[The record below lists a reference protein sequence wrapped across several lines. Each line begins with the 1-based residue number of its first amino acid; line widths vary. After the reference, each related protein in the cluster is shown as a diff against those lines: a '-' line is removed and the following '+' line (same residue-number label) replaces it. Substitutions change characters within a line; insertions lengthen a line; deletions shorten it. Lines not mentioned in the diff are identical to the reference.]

1 MSSTAEGSLWSNW
14 GKYAAALGLFSVLY
28 LPFAAKPV
36 HIDDANF
43 LMLAEGAARD
53 PWRPHE
59 ISINWDGVT
68 KPAFDILANPPGIA
82 WYLAPVRH
90 APEWV
95 LHLWM
100 LPWLALGAWGC
111 QRLAQ
116 EFTGGD
122 GYLGAIYLLTCP
134 VVVISAHAL
143 TPDLPVF
150 ACMSA
155 GVGGFVSCRRRRWPF
170 AILAGC
176 TALFRYSGGA
186 AIPLLLLV
194 GWRQDRWRGVAV
206 AMLSTVPI
214 ILLILHDWHAYDRVH
229 LFAMFAS
236 QNDAEQKTVWD
247 AVHNVVAGIAML
259 GGAAV
264 LPVLVWRRESIAGAI
279 LGAAVGLQVA
289 WLSGQTIPQAIPT
302 VLATAAG
309 MAALTLALA
318 PRVREPV
325 LSAWA
330 LGGALFFFFV
340 RFAATRY
347 WAAFVPGVGLL
358 ALRNARHSSFL
369 LMAGIAVNV
378 LVSLGIAID
387 DQNLARAYKDAAHRV
402 ADRGTGT
409 FSGHWG
415 WQHYLEREGWSPLE
429 RGGPPGELHAHA
441 SRAGGAQL
449 PDPAA
454 CLRLVERFPLPD
466 RRWGPRTYTWYG
478 RAFYHAGGR
487 GRYAPWTFSDE
498 PYDVITISRRCSD
511 GESNRQAGEADDQ

>member
-1 MSSTAEGSLWSNW
+1 MRTPTDDGKPSASWSNW
-14 GKYAAALGLFSVLY
+14 VRWIAAFGLFAVLY

-43 LMLAEGAARD
+43 LILAEGAARD
-53 PWRPHE
+53 PWRPHD
-59 ISINWDGVT
+59 IPINWSGVT
-68 KPAFDILANPPGIA
+68 EPAFDILANPPGIA
-82 WYLAPVRH
+82 WYLAPVRG
-90 APEWV
+90 APEWC

-100 LPWLALGAWGC
+100 LPWLGLGAWGC
-111 QRLAQ
+111 RRLAQ
-116 EFTGGD
+116 EFVGGNGD
-122 GYLGAIYLLTCP
+122 LGAAYLLTCP

-155 GVGGFVSCRRRRWPF
+155 GVAGFASCRTRRWPF

-176 TALFRYSGGA
+176 AALFRYSGGA
-186 AIPLLLLV
+186 AVPLLLLI
-194 GWRQDRWRGVAV
+194 GWQRARWRGVAV
-206 AMLSTVPI
+206 ATLSAVPI
-214 ILLILHDWHAYDRVH
+214 LLLILHDWHAYGRVH
-229 LFAMFAS
+229 LLAMFAS
-236 QNDAEQKTVWD
+236 QNDAEQKTIGD

-264 LPVLVWRRESIAGAI
+264 LPVLVWRRESVAGAI
-279 LGAAVGLQVA
+279 LGAAVGLEVA
-289 WLSGQTIPQAIPT
+289 WLSDLTIPQTIPT
-302 VLATAAG
+302 VLSTAAG
-309 MAALTLALA
+309 TAALALAVA

-358 ALRNARHSSFL
+358 ALRNTRHSSSL
-369 LMAGIAVNV
+369 LAAGIAINV
-378 LVSLGIAID
+378 LVSLGLAID
-387 DQNLARAYKDAAHRV
+387 DQNFARIYKTAAQKVAAH
-402 ADRGTGT
+402 GTGT

-415 WQHYLEREGWSPLE
+415 WQHYLAKEGWSPLE
-429 RGGPPGELHAHA
+429 RGGQPGELHVYA
-441 SRAGGAQL
+441 SRAAAPQL

-454 CLRLVERFPLPD
+454 CLTLVERFSLRD
-466 RRWGPRTYTWYG
+466 RWWGPRTYSWFG

-487 GRYAPWTFSDE
+487 GQYAPWTLSDE
-498 PYDVITISRRCSD
+498 PYDVIVVCRRCEPD
-511 GESNRQAGEADDQ
+511 GDEAD